1 MKNNHRPDLQRVL
14 EAKAAVSDQAR
25 ADKLKRKRA
34 GGGWTAREAIA
45 ALSDA
50 GSFVEYGALVRPG
63 TKDMEGAADGLVA
76 GTAMQDGAP
85 VAIAAYDYTV
95 YGGSQSAM
103 NHRKLSR
110 IVEHAAAARVPLITW
125 LEGGGGRP
133 QDMLLAARGATTSL
147 VAFARLS
154 GLVPTVGIVPGP
166 AFAGHANLAG
176 MSDLLI
182 ATGKATIGLAGPP
195 LVQAALGVKLTP
207 EEIGPV
213 QTHVAT
219 GVIDVLVDDE
229 AAAVASARQYLTYF
243 RPVAGP
249 FAPSIEVADQTLLR
263 DLVPDNPRRAY
274 DVRKVIN
281 TLCDT
286 GSVFEIRGLW
296 GRSMVTCLARM
307 NGRAIGV
314 VANQPSVGAGAI
326 DDQAARKATRFVQ
339 LCDAYDIAL
348 LMLCDTPGVMVGPD
362 AEKTGLIR
370 HSARLLSA
378 LSNTT
383 TLIMSVVL
391 RKAYGLGHYIMGS
404 LALEPRIIVAWP
416 SAEFGGMGLEG
427 AVNII
432 HRKRLASIQGKEER
446 QAVHAELT
454 AELKSA
460 NTALEI
466 AQRFLVDDVIDPADT
481 RAILC
486 STLATWKPE
495 PRTGRKR
502 TIDGY

>member
-1 MKNNHRPDLQRVL
+1 MKSNDRPDLQRVL
-14 EAKAAVSDQAR
+14 EAKAALTDDAR

-34 GGGWTAREAIA
+34 KGGWTARQAVA

-50 GSFVEYGALVRPG
+50 GTFVEYGGLVQPG
-63 TKDMEGAADGLVA
+63 SKDMEGAADGLVS
-76 GTAMQDGAP
+76 GTAMLEGSPID
-85 VAIAAYDYTV
+85 IAAYDYSV

-110 IVEHAAAARVPLITW
+110 IVKHAAAARVPLVLW

-133 QDMLLAARGATTSL
+133 QDMLLAARGASTSL
-147 VAFARLS
+147 VEFARLS

-176 MSDLLI
+176 MSDLVI
-182 ATGKATIGLAGPP
+182 ATSKATIGLAGPP

-213 QTHVAT
+213 ETHVAS
-219 GVIDVLVDDE
+219 GLIDVLVEDE
-229 AAAVASARQYLTYF
+229 AAAVDSARKYLAYF
-243 RPVAGP
+243 RPFAGP
-249 FAPSIEVADQTLLR
+249 ADAANQASLR
-263 DLVPDNPRRAY
+263 ELVPDNPRRAY

-281 TLCDT
+281 ILCDT

-296 GRSMVTCLARM
+296 GRSIVTCLARM
-307 NGRAIGV
+307 GGRAIGV
-314 VANQPSVGAGAI
+314 VANQPSVRAGAI
-326 DDQAARKATRFVQ
+326 DAEAARKAARFVQ
-339 LCDAYDIAL
+339 LCDAYDIPL

-362 AEKTGLIR
+362 AEKTGLVR
-370 HSARLLSA
+370 ESARLLGA
-378 LSNTT
+378 LSNAT

-404 LALEPRIIVAWP
+404 LALEPRVIVAWP
-416 SAEFGGMGLEG
+416 GAEFGGMGLEG

-432 HRKRLASIQGKEER
+432 HRKRLNSIEAKEER
-446 QAVHAELT
+446 LAVHAELT
-454 AELKSA
+454 AALKSA

-481 RAILC
+481 RAVLC
-486 STLATWKPE
+486 TTLATWNPQ
-495 PRTGRKR
+495 PRGGRKR

>member
-1 MKNNHRPDLQRVL
+1 MKSDNRPDLQRVR
-14 EAKAAVSDQAR
+14 EAKAALSDQAR
-25 ADKLKRKRA
+25 AEKLNKKGGR
-34 GGGWTAREAIA
+34 GGWTARRAVA
-45 ALSDA
+45 ALCDS
-50 GSFVEYGALVRPG
+50 GTFIEYGGLVRPG
-63 TKDMEGAADGLVA
+63 TKDMEGAADGLIT
-76 GTAMQDGAP
+76 GTATLDGSP
-85 VAIAAYDYTV
+85 VDIAAYDYSV

-110 IVEHAAAARVPLITW
+110 IVKHAAAARVPLVMW

-133 QDMLLAARGATTSL
+133 QDMLLAARGASTSL
-147 VAFARLS
+147 VEFARLS

-176 MSDLLI
+176 MSDLVI
-182 ATGKATIGLAGPP
+182 ATAKATIGLAGPP
-195 LVQAALGVKLTP
+195 LVQAALGTKLTP

-213 QTHVAT
+213 GMHVAT
-219 GVIDVLVDDE
+219 GLVDVLVDDE
-229 AAAVASARQYLTYF
+229 AAAVESARRYLAYF
-243 RPVAGP
+243 SREAG
-249 FAPSIEVADQTLLR
+249 AAAVSGDVADQSALR

-274 DVRKVIN
+274 DVRKVIDV
-281 TLCDT
+281 LCDAA
-286 GSVFEIRGLW
+286 SVFEIRGQW

-307 NGRAIGV
+307 NGRTIGV
-314 VANQPSVGAGAI
+314 VANQPSVRAGAI
-326 DDQAARKATRFVQ
+326 DAEASRKAARFVQ
-339 LCDAYDIAL
+339 LCDAYDIPL
-348 LMLCDTPGVMVGPD
+348 LMLCDTPGVMVGPE

-370 HSARLLSA
+370 ESARVLSA
-378 LSNTT
+378 LSNAS
-383 TLIMSVVL
+383 TLIMTVVL

-416 SAEFGGMGLEG
+416 GGEFGGMGLEG

-432 HRKRLASIQGKEER
+432 HRKRLEAIEAKDER

-486 STLATWKPE
+486 GTLATWKPA
-495 PRTGRKR
+495 PRKGRKR